1 VVLLGIGVV
10 AVAFS
15 SILIRLADA
24 PALSIAFY
32 RNAIAAAV
40 VVPLAATRYRDELR
54 SLERR
59 QWAIAIMAGA
69 FLAAHFALWV
79 PSLEYTTVA
88 ASTVLVTT
96 QPVWVALIGRVL
108 GENVSRRGLIGIA
121 LSLVGAVVISGGDL
135 GLSRRA
141 AFGDVLALLGAVMA
155 AAYFVSGR
163 SVRRRLSL
171 VPYVAIAYATCA
183 ALLAVIVGVAGQP
196 FSGFPAKVWLLFA
209 LMALI
214 PQFLGHTVFNY
225 LLAEVEASVVAIAV
239 TGEPVGA
246 TLLAFA
252 FFGELP
258 RWTAFAGGALILAGI
273 YVTISAQS
281 RRRAGELAP
290 IE

>member
-1 VVLLGIGVV
+1 
-10 AVAFS
+10 
-15 SILIRLADA
+15 
-24 PALSIAFY
+24 
-32 RNAIAAAV
+32 
-40 VVPLAATRYRDELR
+40 
-54 SLERR
+54 
-59 QWAIAIMAGA
+59 
-69 FLAAHFALWV
+69 
-79 PSLEYTTVA
+79 
-88 ASTVLVTT
+88 
-96 QPVWVALIGRVL
+96 
-108 GENVSRRGLIGIA
+108 
-121 LSLVGAVVISGGDL
+121 
-135 GLSRRA
+135 
-141 AFGDVLALLGAVMA
+141 VMA

>member
-1 VVLLGIGVV
+1 
-10 AVAFS
+10 
-15 SILIRLADA
+15 
-24 PALSIAFY
+24 
-32 RNAIAAAV
+32 
-40 VVPLAATRYRDELR
+40 
-54 SLERR
+54 
-59 QWAIAIMAGA
+59 
-69 FLAAHFALWV
+69 
-79 PSLEYTTVA
+79 
-88 ASTVLVTT
+88 
-96 QPVWVALIGRVL
+96 
-108 GENVSRRGLIGIA
+108 
-121 LSLVGAVVISGGDL
+121 VISGGDL

-141 AFGDVLALLGAVMA
+141 AFGDVLALLGAVTA

-183 ALLAVIVGVAGQP
+183 VLLAAVVALAGEP
-196 FSGFPAKVWLLFA
+196 FASFPAEVWLLFA

-246 TLLAFA
+246 TMLAFA
-252 FFGELP
+252 FFGEVP
-258 RWTAFAGGALILAGI
+258 RWTAFAGGALILGGI

-281 RRRAGELAP
+281 RRRSAGLVPELAP